1 MAKDFSIL
9 EQFGRIQEDLISKP
23 MSKVETVLHRWTTER
38 INKATSILE
47 ENQRNTTARTLSQS
61 ITIDERTFGIDKNGN
76 YRVDVLANYYWKFIE
91 FGVDGS
97 DSEFKTGRAYSFENK
112 QPPKEAMLQ
121 YIKDKAIGTLNWI
134 DDSGQLITKE
144 LNTPEEREAA
154 AFVFARAVK
163 RKGIKQTAFIE
174 PAFSEEEI
182 DKLVKELADLF

>member
-1 MAKDFSIL
+1 MAKDLSIL
-9 EQFGRIQEDLISKP
+9 GQLGRIQEELISKP

-61 ITIDERTFGIDKNGN
+61 ITIDERTFGIDDKGN

-91 FGVDGS
+91 FGVDGTEEKRGS
-97 DSEFKTGRAYSFENK
+97 AYSFKDK
-112 QPPKEAMLQ
+112 QPPKEAMLE
-121 YIKDKAIGTLNWI
+121 YIKDKAISTLNWI
-134 DDSGQLITKE
+134 DKDTGAVITKE

-154 AFVFARAVK
+154 AFIFARAVK
-163 RKGIKQTAFIE
+163 RKGIKKTAFIE
-174 PAFSEEEI
+174 PAFNEEEI

>member
-1 MAKDFSIL
+1 MTKDLSIL
-9 EQFGRIQEDLISKP
+9 EQFGRIQEEFISKP

-91 FGVDGS
+91 FGVDGTEEKRGS
-97 DSEFKTGRAYSFENK
+97 AYSFKDK

-121 YIKDKAIGTLNWI
+121 YIKDKAINTLNWI
-134 DDSGQLITKE
+134 DKETGAVITKE
-144 LNTPEEREAA
+144 LNTPQDREAA

-163 RKGIKQTAFIE
+163 LKGIKQTEFIE

-182 DKLVKELADLF
+182 DKLVKELVNLF

>member
-9 EQFGRIQEDLISKP
+9 EQLGRIQEEFISKP

-91 FGVDGS
+91 FGVDGTEEKRGS
-97 DSEFKTGRAYSFENK
+97 AYSFKDK
-112 QPPKEAMLQ
+112 QPPKEAMLE
-121 YIKDKAIGTLNWI
+121 YIKDKAISTLNWI
-134 DDSGQLITKE
+134 DKDTGAVITKE
-144 LNTPEEREAA
+144 LNTPEDREAA

-163 RKGIKQTAFIE
+163 RKGIKQTEFIE

-182 DKLVKELADLF
+182 DNLVKELVNLF

>member
-1 MAKDFSIL
+1 
-9 EQFGRIQEDLISKP
+9 

-91 FGVDGS
+91 FGVDGTEEKRGS
-97 DSEFKTGRAYSFENK
+97 AYSFKDK
-112 QPPKEAMLQ
+112 QPPKEAMLE
-121 YIKDKAIGTLNWI
+121 YIKDKAISTLNWI
-134 DDSGQLITKE
+134 DKDTGAVITKE
-144 LNTPEEREAA
+144 LNTPEDREAA

-163 RKGIKQTAFIE
+163 RKGIKQTEFIE

-182 DKLVKELADLF
+182 DNLVKELVNLF